1 MSFNTADNFHRR
13 ALDFVSA
20 ANHAF
25 GLGMNSFLNR
35 KFLAVAAGII
45 FTANLFAQETNA
57 PQGITREEVA
67 NNYLHIQEQIHESQ
81 LAIVQNQQA
90 ALDAAKSNS
99 DALTARIGLLEKA
112 IADQRTADTDAAHKT
127 QQTTLF
133 LAGAFGLAGLGIML
147 LMVYFQWRAFTQL
160 AQISSQQH
168 AALAQASAVHQ
179 LAAPGRATVETANAQ
194 LLDVVGRLEKR
205 INELEGGQKFLP
217 EISASGATVS
227 VSGNSNQPNDL
238 LSEGQKH
245 LDANAPLKAL
255 ECFDK
260 FLTAHPER
268 AEALVKRAAALEKLN
283 REDEALNCY
292 NRAIAADG
300 SFVIAH
306 LHKGGLLNRLRRYDE
321 ALNCYEQALLA
332 QEKKGK

>member
-1 MSFNTADNFHRR
+1 
-13 ALDFVSA
+13 
-20 ANHAF
+20 
-25 GLGMNSFLNR
+25 MNLHFSQKWLVAVAGV
-35 KFLAVAAGII
+35 FLA
-45 FTANLFAQETNA
+45 TQLFAADTNEWA
-57 PQGITREEVA
+57 TPPGVTREEVA

-81 LAIVQNQQA
+81 LAIQKTQQA

-99 DALTARIGLLEKA
+99 DAL
-112 IADQRTADTDAAHKT
+112 AAHADALAARLQSLEDTVTKQRASDAEAARKT
-127 QQTTLF
+127 QQSTLF

-160 AQISSQQH
+160 AQLSSPQH
-168 AALAQASAVHQ
+168 NALSNGNAIHQ

-194 LLDVVGRLEKR
+194 LLSVVDRLEQR
-205 INELEGGQKFLP
+205 IHELESGQKMLP
-217 EISASGATVS
+217 EIVTPKPS
-227 VSGNSNQPNDL
+227 DL
-238 LSEGQKH
+238 LTEGQKH
-245 LDANAPLKAL
+245 LDANVPLKAL

-268 AEALVKRAAALEKLN
+268 AEGLVKRAAALEKLG
-283 REDEALNCY
+283 REDEALQCY

-300 SFVIAH
+300 SLVIAH

-332 QEKKGK
+332 QEKKTTTK